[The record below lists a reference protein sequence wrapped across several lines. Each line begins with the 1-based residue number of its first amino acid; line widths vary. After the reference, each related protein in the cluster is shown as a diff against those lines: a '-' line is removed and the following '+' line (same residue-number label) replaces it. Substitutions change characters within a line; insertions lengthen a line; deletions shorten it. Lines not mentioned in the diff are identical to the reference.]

1 MRNKLWI
8 LITVLLIGAMVMGA
22 CGRGGNNAEPT
33 AVPAAEEPAAE
44 EPAAEEAATEVPA
57 AEEPAASEAVTETAE
72 VEASEAATETEAA
85 AETEATTET
94 EEAAATE
101 ATTETAAAD
110 ASTVV
115 TPVTG
120 AANTLVIW
128 ADEQRAVVLNDLADA
143 FEEETGVTLAIV
155 EKGFGNI
162 RDDVKVAGPAGQG
175 PDILIGA
182 HDWLGELVASGLISE
197 VSLGSK
203 AADFEQVAVDAF
215 TFEGKLYG
223 LPYAI
228 ENVALI
234 YNPELVPDAPTTWD
248 EVREISEQQVGDGA
262 KYGFVIQENDP
273 YHFYGIQTAFGGYVF
288 GTNEDGSWNPE
299 DVGIDSEGTIAAFEW
314 LDQMY
319 KDKILQA
326 GAALN
331 NDLVL
336 SAFTNGD
343 ASMAIMGPWY
353 LSNLR
358 DAGVPYAVAPIP
370 SGPAG
375 EGRPFLG
382 VQGFMI
388 SAFSKQPLL
397 AQTFLQEFVATE
409 ETMSALF
416 ETNLRPSAY
425 RPANEGITDPDLAAF
440 AAAGVVGQPMPNI
453 PAMSAVWSSW
463 GNAMALISQQQGGT
477 PAEIMTEAADQ
488 IRATI
493 AAGE

>member
-8 LITVLLIGAMVMGA
+8 LITVLLIGAMVLGA
-22 CGRGGNNAEPT
+22 CGRGGGSDTAAEE
-33 AVPAAEEPAAE
+33 PAAAEEVATEAPAEEPAAE
-44 EPAAEEAATEVPA
+44 EPTAEPA

-72 VEASEAATETEAA
+72 AEASEAV
-85 AETEATTET
+85 TET

-110 ASTVV
+110 ASTTI

-128 ADEQRAVVLNDLADA
+128 ADEQRAAVLNDLADD
-143 FEEETGVTLAIV
+143 FEAETGVTLAIV

-162 RDDVKVAGPAGQG
+162 RDDVKVAAPAGQG

-182 HDWLGELVASGLISE
+182 HDWLGELAASGLVSE
-197 VSLGSK
+197 VSLGAK
-203 AADFEQVAVDAF
+203 ASDFEQVAVDAF

-228 ENVALI
+228 ENVALV
-234 YNPELVPDAPTTWD
+234 YNPDLVAEAPTTWD
-248 EVREISEQQVGDGA
+248 EVRTISEELIADGM

-288 GTNEDGSWNPE
+288 GTNEDGSWNPD
-299 DVGIDSEGTIAAFEW
+299 DVGIDSEGTIAAFDW

-319 KDKILQA
+319 ADKVLQA

-343 ASMAIMGPWY
+343 AAMAIMGPWY

-370 SGPAG
+370 GGPAG

-382 VQGFMI
+382 VQGFMV

-397 AQTFLQEFVATE
+397 AQTFLQEYVATE
-409 ETMSALF
+409 ETMNALF
-416 ETNLRPSAY
+416 ETNLRPSAFK
-425 RPANEGITDPDLAAF
+425 PSNEGISDPDLSAF

-453 PAMSAVWSSW
+453 PQMSAVWSSW

-477 PAEIMTEAADQ
+477 AEEIMTEAADQ

-493 AAGE
+493 AGGQ